1 MRTVKRSLFWDLPVP
16 TLECGFQGFLLESHE
31 QKLLTAHHLNQVPQ
45 KCKVKPVGTH
55 PETKPSNSPLKSSCF
70 IYFFGFHLC
79 QGNKTTSFF
88 FFYLEPLYSATRDF
102 PFVGAAPI
110 PRTYPRDLKTEA
122 IAFPLEL
129 LFLCLR
135 NVPHQ

>member
-88 FFYLEPLYSATRDF
+88 SFTWNLFIQPPGTS
-102 PFVGAAPI
+102 
-110 PRTYPRDLKTEA
+110 
-122 IAFPLEL
+122 L
-129 LFLCLR
+129 LWGQHPSQGLTPETSKQKQLHFHLNCSFS
-135 NVPHQ
+135 V